1 MLQATPTPVTG
12 AAVLPFPRFSRSR
25 PRQAARG
32 LGSSPEFDAGFD
44 AGLDFAFTLVRQ
56 LQARGQLVHLKGV

>member
-1 MLQATPTPVTG
+1 MHQSPRAPVTG
-12 AAVLPFPRFSRSR
+12 AAVLSFPRFSRSR

-44 AGLDFAFTLVRQ
+44 AGVDFAFTLVRQ
-56 LQARGQLVHLKGV
+56 LQARGQLSHQQGA